1 MKACNVFIRSLIKK
15 LIILIWPKGFYH
27 LRAARFKRTLPTE
40 FVSCLESL
48 DQNSLFID
56 VGANIGLVS
65 ELAARRGA
73 KVYSFEPHPDA
84 LKGLQDVALRY
95 TKIKVFEGAAGLTD
109 GQAELYLHI
118 NAGSVGE
125 DLTQASSLLSDKP
138 NVSKDQKVLVPLF
151 DLAKIIRGTDQ
162 FINIIKVDIEGY
174 EVELIPHLIRS
185 IDAAKVGKIFVETH
199 DSKWPALREKTLAM
213 ERLAKNSDFANVI
226 KFDWI

>member
-1 MKACNVFIRSLIKK
+1 MKKCEMLIRPLIKK
-15 LIILIWPKGFYH
+15 LFICIWPEGFYY
-27 LRAARFKRTLPTE
+27 LRAASFKRTLPKE

-48 DQNSLFID
+48 DQNSLVID

-84 LKGLQDVALRY
+84 LKQLQDVALRY
-95 TKIKVFEGAAGLTD
+95 TNIRVFEGAAGLTD
-109 GQAELYLHI
+109 GQTELYLHI
-118 NAGSVGE
+118 NSGSVGE

-138 NVSKDQKVLVPLF
+138 NVSEDQKVLVRLF
-151 DLAKIIRGTDQ
+151 DLAKIIQGTDQ
-162 FINIIKVDIEGY
+162 FIDIIKVDIEGY

-185 IDAAKVGKIFVETH
+185 IDAVKVGKIFVETH
-199 DSKWPALREKTLAM
+199 DSKWPALRDKTLVM
-213 ERLAKNSDFANVI
+213 EQLAKDSDFANVI